1 MILEIA
7 EYIGIAAFTA
17 SAFYVAKEND
27 LDILGLY
34 IATFITAL
42 GGGIIRDVVVGRSPM
57 SMVDIYPGF
66 IVIIVTSALLILQ
79 QYKDE
84 KIDTKPLFVLTDAIG
99 MASFA
104 VSGALVAM
112 DYGDFNIFG
121 VAILAFITAVG
132 GGILRDILLNQIPY
146 VLRGGFYG
154 VIAMG
159 IGIIAY
165 ALNLMHVPQSIIAF
179 VLLIAGTA
187 IRMYAYSKKWNIPKI
202 G

>member
-27 LDILGLY
+27 LDVLGLY

-42 GGGIIRDVVVGRSPM
+42 GGGIIRDVVVGRSPI
-57 SMVDIYPGF
+57 SMIDIYPGF

-79 QYKDE
+79 QYKDD

-99 MASFA
+99 MSSFA
-104 VSGALVAM
+104 VSGAIVAI
-112 DYGDFNIFG
+112 DFGDFNIFG

-132 GGILRDILLNQIPY
+132 GGILRDILLNQVPY

-154 VIAMG
+154 VIAVG
-159 IGIIAY
+159 IGILVYI
-165 ALNLMHVPQSIIAF
+165 LSLLHTPQSVIAF
-179 VLLIAGTA
+179 TLLILGTTL
-187 IRMYAYSKKWNIPKI
+187 RMYAYSKKWNIPKI
-202 G
+202 K

>member
-1 MILEIA
+1 MLLEIA

-42 GGGIIRDVVVGRSPM
+42 GGGIIRDVIVGRAAV
-57 SMVDIYPGF
+57 SMVDLYPGF
-66 IVIIVTSALLILQ
+66 IVIVITSALLILQ

-99 MASFA
+99 MSSFA
-104 VSGALVAM
+104 VSGALVAI
-112 DYGDFNIFG
+112 DFGDFNIFG
-121 VAILAFITAVG
+121 VAILSFITAVG
-132 GGILRDILLNQIPY
+132 GGILRDILLNKIPY

-154 VIAMG
+154 IIAMG
-159 IGIIAY
+159 IGIMAY
-165 ALNLMHVPQSIIAF
+165 IMHLFQIPDSVTAF
-179 VLLIAGTA
+179 ILLVIGT
-187 IRMYAYSKKWNIPKI
+187 ILRVYAYNRKWNIPKI
-202 G
+202 

>member
-1 MILEIA
+1 MLLEIA

-17 SAFYVAKEND
+17 SAFYVAKESD

-42 GGGIIRDVVVGRSPM
+42 GGGIIRDVIVGRPPI
-57 SMVDIYPGF
+57 SMVDLYPGF

-79 QYKDE
+79 QYKDD

-99 MASFA
+99 MSSFA
-104 VSGALVAM
+104 VSGALVAI
-112 DYGDFNIFG
+112 DFGDFNIFG
-121 VAILAFITAVG
+121 VAILSFITAVG
-132 GGILRDILLNQIPY
+132 GGILRDILLNKVPY

-159 IGIIAY
+159 IGIMAY
-165 ALNLMHVPQSIIAF
+165 IMHLFQIPDTVSAF
-179 VLLIAGTA
+179 ILLISGTA
-187 IRMYAYSKKWNIPKI
+187 LRVYAYNRKWNIPKM
-202 G
+202 

>member
-1 MILEIA
+1 MLLEIA

-42 GGGIIRDVVVGRSPM
+42 GGGIIRDVIVGRSPV
-57 SMVDIYPGF
+57 SMVDLYPGF
-66 IVIIVTSALLILQ
+66 IVIIITSALLILQ
-79 QYKDE
+79 QYKDD

-99 MASFA
+99 MSSFA

-112 DYGDFNIFG
+112 DFEDFNIFG
-121 VAILAFITAVG
+121 VAILSFITAVG
-132 GGILRDILLNQIPY
+132 GGILRDILLNKVPY

-159 IGIIAY
+159 IGIAAY
-165 ALNLMHVPQSIIAF
+165 VMHIVQVPDTVTAF
-179 VLLIAGTA
+179 VLLVVGTA
-187 IRMYAYSKKWNIPKI
+187 LRVYAYNRKWNIPKI
-202 G
+202 